1 MYHRAT
7 EEELGNIKDK
17 FWTEYD
23 EFSNK
28 TGRFGHGHKYIWN
41 SDLIRKRM
49 SAKWHAQYSV
59 QYTEVS
65 VLGGV
70 PFKVVFMF
78 LTTCFVIS
86 VLLLTG
92 TW

>member
-1 MYHRAT
+1 
-7 EEELGNIKDK
+7 
-17 FWTEYD
+17 
-23 EFSNK
+23 
-28 TGRFGHGHKYIWN
+28 
-41 SDLIRKRM
+41 M

-65 VLGGV
+65 VLGGFA
-70 PFKVVFMF
+70 FKVVFMF